1 MSNAQFEEVTAVK
14 AKYQEMTK
22 KLIAEGCKDE
32 DIISILKSFEDKIVD
47 IYKVL
52 MPLFENGTNGMNI
65 SKMPTL
71 IQQME
76 DIVDSELGSLN
87 FYINSHHNK

>member
-1 MSNAQFEEVTAVK
+1 
-14 AKYQEMTK
+14 MTK

-71 IQQME
+71 I
-76 DIVDSELGSLN
+76 
-87 FYINSHHNK
+87 